1 MSGMDMLLANTLK
14 AFMPKEAAEK
24 ILGYANDGT
33 FERIGAIPFEL
44 DQIKA
49 RQQAIGLQLEEI
61 RNALLAIAG
70 RLDERG
76 HSKIISHGIE
86 PAPDGRYDSVGSI
99 VHENGF
105 AGNT

>member
-1 MSGMDMLLANTLK
+1 MSGMDMLLVNTLK

-49 RQQAIGLQLEEI
+49 RQQAIGLQLEEV
-61 RNALLAIAG
+61 RNALLAIAT
-70 RLDERG
+70 RLDERR
-76 HSKIISHGIE
+76 HSEIASYGT
-86 PAPDGRYDSVGSI
+86 DSETNKGNDCTRPI
-99 VHENGF
+99 VHENGL
-105 AGNT
+105 AGNI